1 MIQLIQN
8 YSSSNFGE
16 SYEFF
21 NCVKVSK
28 KQNKKAIYIY
38 IYIDFT
44 NVCSKDTIINYF

>member
-28 KQNKKAIYIY
+28 KQNKKVIYIYIY
-38 IYIDFT
+38 IYIDFI
-44 NVCSKDTIINYF
+44 NICPKDTQ